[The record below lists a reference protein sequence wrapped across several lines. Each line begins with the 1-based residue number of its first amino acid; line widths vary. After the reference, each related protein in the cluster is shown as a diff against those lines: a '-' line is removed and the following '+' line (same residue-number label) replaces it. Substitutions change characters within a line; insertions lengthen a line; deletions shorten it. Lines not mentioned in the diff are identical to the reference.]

1 MKIRK
6 FQEGGAVAPAKA
18 PMGGDPA
25 MEQDPLMQILQ
36 IAGEALQTQ
45 NCEAAMAVCEALMM
59 LAQDAQGAAPMGE
72 PQGEPVFKKGGKIAK
87 KIKKN

>member
-6 FQEGGAVAPAKA
+6 FQNGGAMAPV
-18 PMGGDPA
+18 DPA
-25 MEQDPLMQILQ
+25 MAQDPSGGQDPLMEILQ

-59 LAQDAQGAAPMGE
+59 LAQEAQGAAPVGE
-72 PQGEPVFKKGGKIAK
+72 PQGEPVFKKGGKIIKRNK
-87 KIKKN
+87 K

>member
-6 FQEGGAVAPAKA
+6 FQEGGAVAPVKA

-45 NCEAAMAVCEALMM
+45 NCEAAMAVCEGFMM
-59 LAQDAQGAAPMGE
+59 LVTQSDQSQTP
-72 PQGEPVFKKGGKIAK
+72 PPPTGEPVYRKGGTLLRRQ
-87 KIKKN
+87 